1 MGEPLVERVGG
12 SMQKAAYFVIGD
24 WLNMV
29 ETALKKALI
38 VPVGRSVYTELRK
51 DHCAYA
57 DRTALIP
64 VLEGLAT
71 NNVFILRPRRFGKSL
86 FVSML
91 ETYYDC
97 AQKEDFE
104 ENFSGTY
111 IGEHKTPQQ
120 GRYFILHLDF
130 SGIEVNQAVPL
141 FYNYLKGALVYFLDY
156 YRIEGRDDFLE
167 RSYTTPAELMAGFC
181 KEFQE
186 VLGHNHV
193 FLFIDGY
200 DPFADD
206 TAAFDPDLCG
216 QITSAEGFLKNFYS
230 VIKSYAGTVFGRI
243 CMTGCLP
250 TAPDTL
256 GAVFGVATNYSQH
269 PAFAAAFG
277 FTESEMRQMIRETV
291 DLKKQTLK
299 EDEIFFRM
307 KELYGGYRF
316 SRDSEETV
324 FHASM
329 CTEYLRF
336 LCERLR
342 EPEGSER
349 FDASVAVDSSEIRR
363 VVPMG
368 DARFVRDVVARCLKG
383 QTIPFV
389 ELSRTIRLNDKDKL
403 DDQDVL
409 TALFC
414 MGYLTFASGKA
425 KALVCPN
432 KIIQELF
439 SGYYVKY
446 LSGWVP

>member
-1 MGEPLVERVGG
+1 MI
-12 SMQKAAYFVIGD
+12 K
-24 WLNMV
+24 
-29 ETALKKALI
+29 TALKKKLI
-38 VPVGRSVYTELRK
+38 VPVGRSVYTELRR

-57 DRTALIP
+57 DKTALIP
-64 VLEGLAT
+64 VLEGLST

-104 ENFSGTY
+104 KNFSGTY
-111 IGEHKTPQQ
+111 IGEHKTAQQ

-130 SGIEVNQAVPL
+130 SGIEINQAVPL
-141 FYNYLKGALVYFLDY
+141 FYNCLKGALGYFLDY

-167 RSYTTPAELMAGFC
+167 RSYTTPAELMSGFC
-181 KEFQE
+181 EEFQE

-206 TAAFDPDLCG
+206 TVAFDPDLFG
-216 QITSAEGFLKNFYS
+216 QITSAEGFLKNFFS
-230 VIKSYAGTVFGRI
+230 VIKRYVGTVFGRI

-256 GAVFGVATNYSQH
+256 HAVLGVATNYSQH

-277 FTESEMRQMIRETV
+277 FTEAEMRKMIRETV
-291 DLKKQTLK
+291 DFKKQTCT
-299 EDEIFFRM
+299 EDEVFFRM

-349 FDASVAVDSSEIRR
+349 FDASVAVDGSEIHR
-363 VVPMG
+363 VLSMG

-389 ELSRTIRLNDKDKL
+389 GLRRTISLNNEDKL

-409 TALFC
+409 TALFF
-414 MGYLTFASGKA
+414 MGYLTFAPGQA

-432 KIIQELF
+432 KIIQEQF
-439 SGYYVKY
+439 SGYCVKY
-446 LSGWVP
+446 LSGLGSDVIG